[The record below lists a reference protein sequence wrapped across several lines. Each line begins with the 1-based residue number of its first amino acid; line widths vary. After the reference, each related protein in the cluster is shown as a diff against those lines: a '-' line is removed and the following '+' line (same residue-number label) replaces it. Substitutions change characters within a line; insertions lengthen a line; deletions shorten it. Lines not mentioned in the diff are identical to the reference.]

1 MKDGSF
7 SKECLTRHLH
17 QMVGLANKLHVSI
30 LNAIVNH
37 LRGVVESQYVCSDIV
52 SELIP

>member
-1 MKDGSF
+1 MKDGYF
-7 SKECLTRHLH
+7 FKRMFDRHLH

-37 LRGVVESQYVCSDIV
+37 LRGELRVSVSVVLNSF
-52 SELIP
+52 